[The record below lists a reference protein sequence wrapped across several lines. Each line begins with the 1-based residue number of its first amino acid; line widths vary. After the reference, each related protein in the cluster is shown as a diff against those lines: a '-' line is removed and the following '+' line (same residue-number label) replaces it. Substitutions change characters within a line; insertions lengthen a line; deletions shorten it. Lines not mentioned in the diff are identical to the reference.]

1 MKIPSTLKKKRNIKL
16 SRDYLIKFE
25 LKIKSLYEEAKI
37 KGPIHLSNNNEE
49 ILIELFQYIGKKD
62 FVFSNWRNH
71 LHALLH
77 GVSEKSL
84 INQIMDGKS
93 MGVNSKSPFF
103 MSSSIVG
110 GTIPIALGTALSI
123 KQRKTNNLVWC
134 FLGDMTS
141 HTGVFFECLK
151 YSEFNNLP
159 IMFVIEDNSK
169 STNTPTKKVWGKT
182 VDQRILRSKK
192 VIYYSY
198 KLSYPHHGTG
208 KWVLF

>member
-1 MKIPSTLKKKRNIKL
+1 MKIPPFLKKKRSVKL
-16 SRDYLIKFE
+16 SKDYLINFE
-25 LKIKSLYEEAKI
+25 LKIKSLYENAKI
-37 KGPIHLSNNNEE
+37 KGPIHLSDNNEE
-49 ILIELFQYIGKKD
+49 VLIKLFQYIDKGD
-62 FVFSNWRNH
+62 FIFSNWRNH

-77 GVSEKSL
+77 GVPEKTL

-93 MGVNSKSPFF
+93 MGVHSKSPFF

-123 KQRKTNNLVWC
+123 KKNKNKFVWC

-169 STNTPTKKVWGKT
+169 STNTPTKKVWGR
-182 VDQRILRSKK
+182 Q
-192 VIYYSY
+192 
-198 KLSYPHHGTG
+198 
-208 KWVLF
+208 

>member
-1 MKIPSTLKKKRNIKL
+1 MKIPSFLKKKRTVKL
-16 SRDYLIKFE
+16 SKDYLIDFE
-25 LKIKSLYEEAKI
+25 SNLKSLYERAKI

-49 ILIELFQYIGKKD
+49 ILIELFQYIGKGD

-77 GVSEKSL
+77 GVPKKRL
-84 INQIMDGKS
+84 IHQIMEGKS
-93 MGVNSKSPFF
+93 MGVHSKTPFF

-123 KQRKTNNLVWC
+123 KKNKTNKLVWC

-182 VDQRILRSKK
+182 VDQRILSSKK

-198 KLSYPHHGTG
+198 KLDYPHHGTG